1 MRDQSGQASLE
12 YVVIVAIVSV
22 LLTGSAALTRDSGI
36 ASIVVAQFVRAI
48 CVVSGGDCDRDRM
61 PCVVQAN
68 ASSTT
73 ASLVIAVIKLSGGRT
88 LIRERRSDGTELV
101 TLVENGGGGVELT
114 AGARLSLGAAQFGA
128 ALVGSVTGSLVRGRA
143 WVVPDSASA
152 ERLVAQIVLQATPM
166 TGLGRRPSTLPSAK
180 RVAAPPPD
188 ITFGER
194 GLDSVISG
202 RLSAAGVS
210 FDAEDL
216 VGERFDHRSG
226 QRTLTIRRR
235 NELQGDISPLP
246 ASGVEGSLR
255 HTELYTLS
263 FDRDGKMIDL
273 GVFDARR
280 FLAGAK
286 LPRPVAALIE
296 SSSHRPLRRG
306 LLVEVEQHLD
316 LNGAENRS
324 AAVGFIDSLHR
335 QQIGFGPAVSVSQR
349 LRDRIESSGVTLTRS
364 YELSEEKSGLGGR
377 VGAAVGVGLEVGRS
391 TESASLRD
399 AQVRGIDG
407 NWRRRDDCLAAR

>member
-36 ASIVVAQFVRAI
+36 ASVVVAQFARAI

-101 TLVENGGGGVELT
+101 TLIENGGAGVELT

-152 ERLVAQIVLQATPM
+152 ERLVAQIVLHATPM
-166 TGLGRRPSTLPSAK
+166 TGLGRRPSTPPSVK
-180 RVAAPPPD
+180 RIAAPPPD

-202 RLSAAGVS
+202 QLSAAGVS

-263 FDRDGKMIDL
+263 FDREGKMIDL

-286 LPRPVAALIE
+286 LPRPLAALIE
-296 SSSHRPLRRG
+296 SSSHRPLRSG

-324 AAVGFIDSLHR
+324 AAVGFIDSLRR
-335 QQIGFGPAVSVSQR
+335 QQIGFGPAAAISQR

-364 YELSEEKSGLGGR
+364 YQLSEEKSGLGGR